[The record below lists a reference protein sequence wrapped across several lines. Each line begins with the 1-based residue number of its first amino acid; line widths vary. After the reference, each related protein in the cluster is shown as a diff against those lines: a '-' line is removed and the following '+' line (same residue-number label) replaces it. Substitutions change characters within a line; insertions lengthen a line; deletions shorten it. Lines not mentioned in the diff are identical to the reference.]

1 METKNKS
8 NSTASN
14 FIYGRHP
21 VVDAIENGASLDK
34 VMILQNIR
42 GEFEKQLRKLCKEHV
57 IPLQAVPKDRL
68 NKITKKN
75 HQGVIAYMAE
85 VEYQQLENVF
95 PTIYDKGDMPLIIL
109 LDGVTDVRNIG
120 AIARSAEAIGAHA
133 MVVPTKGS
141 GLINAEAMK
150 TSAGALSAIPVC
162 RTTSIVTAVE
172 YLQMNGVQV
181 VAADL
186 TGGKMLYEL
195 ELTGP
200 TAILVGA
207 EDRGIAPHLLK
218 MVDQRFKIPMG
229 GTTDS
234 FNVSV
239 ASGIVLYEVLRQRLT
254 AL

>member
-1 METKNKS
+1 METKKQKKS
-8 NSTASN
+8 VASN

-42 GEFEKQLRKLCKEHV
+42 GEFEKQVRKLCKEYV
-57 IPLQAVPKDRL
+57 IPLHAVSKDRL

-75 HQGVIAYMAE
+75 HQGIIAYMAE
-85 VEYQQLENVF
+85 VEYQQLDNVF
-95 PTIYDKGDMPLIIL
+95 PTIYDKGEMPLIML

-133 MVVPTKGS
+133 IVVPTKGS

-162 RTTSIVTAVE
+162 RTTSLVTVID
-172 YLQMNGVQV
+172 YLQMNGVHV

-186 TGGKMLYEL
+186 SGKKMLYEL

-200 TAILVGA
+200 TAIVVGA
-207 EDRGIAPHLLK
+207 EDRGVARHLLK
-218 MVDQRFKIPMG
+218 MVDERFKIPMG

-239 ASGIVLYEVLRQRLT
+239 ASGIVLYEVLRQRSL
-254 AL
+254 A